1 MNHSGKNY
9 EEMTVEELRREFRA
23 AFLETDI
30 LDDALEDEL
39 ETILDVLDRKD
50 PVEYPYT
57 PEESWARFLEDRGE
71 ELGELLAPAPKQK
84 APGRAKRPRA
94 MLRRVLS
101 AAVIV
106 VLLTGA
112 ALAAD
117 SLGLLAWVPLWNA
130 QTGRYE
136 PVALED
142 AAGRPI
148 PAALR
153 ELGIAEP
160 LYPSWLPEGFVLAE
174 SHISEDP
181 LIFIE
186 QYVRGDQRLSITV
199 TPILGFKNTVYSWDQ
214 AVMWEYSSGDT
225 VHYLFSNDGSLS
237 AVRYTENYAV
247 TISGDIPR
255 KELKGIM
262 DSLGDTS
269 EGGKDA

>member
-1 MNHSGKNY
+1 MSHKGKNY
-9 EEMTVEELRREFRA
+9 EEMTAEELRKEFRA

-39 ETILDVLDRKD
+39 ETMLDVLDRKD
-50 PVEYPYT
+50 PVEYLYT

-71 ELGELLAPAPKQK
+71 ELEGLLSPAPERQV
-84 APGRAKRPRA
+84 PAKRHRA
-94 MLRRVLS
+94 MLRRVLI

-117 SLGLLAWVPLWNA
+117 TLGLLAWVPLWNT

-142 AAGRPI
+142 ASGRPI
-148 PAALR
+148 PMALR
-153 ELGIAEP
+153 ELGINEP

-199 TPILGFKNTVYSWDQ
+199 TPIQGFKNTVYSRDQ

-225 VHYLFSNDGSLS
+225 VHYLFTNEGSLS

-247 TISGDIPR
+247 TVSGDIPR

-262 DSLGDTS
+262 DSLGDTW